1 MVVTF
6 FPIHNIV
13 VVTSPI
19 GDQAPPAFAAIIIN
33 PANQILVSLLGT
45 TFCKIVIKT
54 IVAVKLSIMAERT
67 KAKIAKIHSNFLLD
81 LVFLIQVFHF
91 YQNKLFQ
98 LFFTFYV
105 WWFVYYVF

>member
-1 MVVTF
+1 M
-6 FPIHNIV
+6 

-19 GDQAPPAFAAIIIN
+19 GDHAPPALAAIIIN
-33 PANQILVSLLGT
+33 PANQILVSLSGT

-81 LVFLIQVFHF
+81 LVFF
-91 YQNKLFQ
+91 
-98 LFFTFYV
+98 
-105 WWFVYYVF
+105 